1 MVALRRENETNKLIT
16 NKSRKHE
23 TLGHIQNR
31 LYVYIYIY
39 DLLEWRGKN
48 WLILSFLPFSTVN
61 LKEGGKRIITTSIV
75 YYLLFFFFFFFSL
88 IVFARSSPVWM
99 RAELLSKIH
108 PSPSYPLKKTLQIS
122 VSTNSNFFF
131 FLFGEGIVLNF
142 KGSYNFVAVVKF
154 DVSESKGHKKGREKW
169 TKQSLI
175 KEYLWA
181 GIGEWKFCTSQIWL
195 APRHRLRQTPSIGW
209 LHTGSQQRDAS
220 IK

>member
-1 MVALRRENETNKLIT
+1 MTGEKLVDSFFSSFF
-16 NKSRKHE
+16 NSKS
-23 TLGHIQNR
+23 
-31 LYVYIYIY
+31 
-39 DLLEWRGKN
+39 
-48 WLILSFLPFSTVN
+48 
-61 LKEGGKRIITTSIV
+61 EGGREKDYHYVDS
-75 YYLLFFFFFFFSL
+75 LLFAVFFFFFPL